1 MVVPASHY
9 RKAVEIFRRRLDYGL
24 PPATDG
30 NEDEPHPGVIPSKD
44 APSFQRASRNDAIRA
59 TLRTKQPYG
68 DELHKFLALG
78 SLFHWETPAEQT
90 KMEAA
95 FPEAQSPEHAGLFK
109 NANNIAVPR
118 LVVRVV
124 HDSGAGKD
132 VDRSGRVQADDKVL
146 ITFDGGVIGGAQR
159 GARRTVVLGSEEDQR
174 LNTPEVAATTVTD
187 STMII
192 PLYDAFV
199 LSARSDTLYQTGP
212 WLNKNVVGL
221 AKVRGQHGLSL
232 VKTKEGS
239 TRGGEPWVY
248 LVTVIGNWEYCWS
261 GPFFVAM
268 VTRWG
273 CFSGYKN
280 LGKHDK
286 TTRGMEVGRSGD
298 FSTPAT
304 KAIATL
310 REETVKHAAHQRTID
325 SGRTPL
331 RGNVNYTAKERGA
344 EKSTNER
351 KGEGANSCNITGCS
365 CESAEECTCVG
376 HQHVKN
382 ASVAGA
388 AGTLY
393 GREKGGDGRSTSSEQ
408 GASMRPT
415 DTSARWM
422 YQAVEE
428 SLQAEEATCSNCGE
442 PRKLSWFFYGGGKR
456 RVVVLDHMVGGE
468 SGGVRCNK
476 YPNKP
481 RGVFTPTNKNVKTI
495 TKDGLLK
502 AVGRE
507 AKRVANKASGGN

>member
-1 MVVPASHY
+1 MAHPETTPTKRGTDDNWNTPPSEDAFESPRERRKASTRRPPLSPASPNTGRKPPGARSRKRARADKSDDLDLFRDLPFAEVAEVDDLEEEEPLIWEQTAFSTTGTSFVADIPTRPGNVAVRAVSVKGKGDVVMVVPASHY
-9 RKAVEIFRRRLDYGL
+9 REAVEIFRRRLDYGL

-44 APSFQRASRNDAIRA
+44 TPSFQRASRNDAIRA
-59 TLRTKQPYG
+59 TLQTKQPYG

-95 FPEAQSPEHAGLFK
+95 FPEAQSPKHAGLFK

-192 PLYDAFV
+192 PLYDTFV

-221 AKVRGQHGLSL
+221 AKVRGRHGLSL

-248 LVTVIGNWEYCWS
+248 LVIVIGNWEYCWS

-331 RGNVNYTAKERGA
+331 RGNVNYAAKERGA

-351 KGEGANSCNITGCS
+351 KGEGGEGC
-365 CESAEECTCVG
+365 V
-376 HQHVKN
+376 
-382 ASVAGA
+382 
-388 AGTLY
+388 
-393 GREKGGDGRSTSSEQ
+393 
-408 GASMRPT
+408 
-415 DTSARWM
+415 
-422 YQAVEE
+422 
-428 SLQAEEATCSNCGE
+428 
-442 PRKLSWFFYGGGKR
+442 
-456 RVVVLDHMVGGE
+456 
-468 SGGVRCNK
+468 
-476 YPNKP
+476 
-481 RGVFTPTNKNVKTI
+481 
-495 TKDGLLK
+495 
-502 AVGRE
+502 
-507 AKRVANKASGGN
+507 